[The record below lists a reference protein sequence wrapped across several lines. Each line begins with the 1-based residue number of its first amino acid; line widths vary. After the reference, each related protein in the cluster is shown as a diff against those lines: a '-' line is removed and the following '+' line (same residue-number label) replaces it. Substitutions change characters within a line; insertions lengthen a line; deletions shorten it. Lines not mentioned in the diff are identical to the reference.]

1 MGNTLTADIS
11 KMDRQALL
19 ATFAQALPVLTNYE
33 SFRDM
38 ASDQQGHLN
47 YLKEGDHA
55 RVLVSG
61 NATER
66 AQNGLADM
74 MKTHPKEFFCGVGCI
89 AAGVLLFMVL
99 LQVSF
104 LLSFICLVPGLV
116 GSFIFFNRANKSIRK
131 EAEGVLAT
139 TLPQLDEALTACEQ
153 SSAVLTVPSAYRYS
167 YALEQ
172 MSQLLQSFRANT
184 WMECADRYEEM
195 VHRMRLEGL
204 LEENNELMMINNF
217 YQQQIAKNTRAAA
230 LFSGLIFLNTL

>member
-1 MGNTLTADIS
+1 MGNTLIADIS
-11 KMDRQALL
+11 KMDRQALF

-38 ASDQQGHLN
+38 ASDQQGRLD

-55 RVLVSG
+55 RVLISG

-89 AAGVLLFMVL
+89 AAGVILFMAL
-99 LQVSF
+99 LTVSF
-104 LLSFICLVPGLV
+104 LLSLLLLVPGLV
-116 GSFIFFNRANKSIRK
+116 GGFIFFNRANKSIRK

-139 TLPQLDEALTACEQ
+139 TLPKLDEALAACEQ
-153 SSAVLTVPSAYRYS
+153 SSALLSIPSAYRYS

-172 MSQLLQSFRANT
+172 MTQLLQSFRANT
-184 WMECADRYEEM
+184 WMECADRYEETM
-195 VHRMRLEGL
+195 HRMRLEGL
-204 LEENNELMMINNF
+204 LEENNELMAINNF

-230 LFSGLIFLNTL
+230 IFTGLTFLNTL